1 MNKKRLICLILSC
14 LLVVCLFAG
23 CSSSKNDGG
32 NDANANEGSTE
43 AATDNTVVIALA
55 SDLKTLDPGQMYEI
69 FGNMICYATYDM
81 LFRISGDNLSDPQP
95 SLVTEDWTLDETRT
109 VYTFPLR
116 QDVYFTS
123 GNQLTAKDVVFTINR
138 VKNLKSNNT
147 PNAEV
152 VVSVEAPDDF
162 TVVITLDKPDASFLT
177 KLASNAFAV
186 LDSEVVKE
194 HGATDAEDAASA
206 DTARTWLDANS
217 AGSGPYILESWTQ
230 GVEIVLKKNPNYWG
244 ECGNVDTF
252 IIKEIPDS
260 NTQIQMLEGDEI
272 DIAFTLNA
280 DNIKQLKK
288 EDGTTKEGITI
299 INGQTSLISF
309 LLMNEDPAIGG
320 PMADHRVQQA
330 VRLAINYQELLDLC
344 GEGATLP
351 LSYIPENFVGG
362 LTRDVSYTDVEAAKA
377 LMAEAGYADGFDVV
391 LTTANYDTEGLKW
404 PTIAQKI
411 ASDLAQIGIN
421 VKIETGEIGVVID
434 AYREGT
440 CQFLIMHWSPDYYDI
455 NNQLAFLPDATV
467 GARANWHAEGH
478 EDMIALGDLII
489 GEADPEQRAEDSR
502 QLQTLTA
509 EDSPYAFLLQ
519 HPKNFAIGP
528 RVDNVIYNDLVK
540 LQLSEMNVK

>member
-1 MNKKRLICLILSC
+1 MNKKRLICLVLSC
-14 LLVVCLFAG
+14 LLVLAVFAG
-23 CSSSKNDGG
+23 CSSNKNDGEG
-32 NDANANEGSTE
+32 GGSADA
-43 AATDNTVVIALA
+43 AATENTVVIGLA

-81 LFRISGDNLSDPQP
+81 MFRITGDNLSEPQP
-95 SLVTEDWTLDETRT
+95 SVATEDWSLDETRT
-109 VYTFPLR
+109 VYTLPLR
-116 QDVYFTS
+116 QDVYFSS
-123 GNQLTAKDVVFTINR
+123 GNQLTSKDVVFTINR

-147 PNAEV
+147 PNAEGI
-152 VVSVEAPDDF
+152 VSVEAPDDF
-162 TVVITLDKPDASFLT
+162 TVIITLDKPDASFLT
-177 KLASNAFAV
+177 KLASNAFAI

-194 HGATDAEDAASA
+194 HGGTDAEDAASA

-230 GVEIVLKKNPNYWG
+230 GVELVLKKNPNYWG
-244 ECGNVDTF
+244 ECGNVDTY

-260 NTQIQMLEGDEI
+260 NTQIQSLEKGEI

-280 DNIKQLKK
+280 DNIKQLMN
-288 EDGTTKEGITI
+288 EDGSMKEGITI

-309 LLMNEDPAIGG
+309 LLMNNDHAIGG
-320 PMADHRVQQA
+320 PMADPKVQQA

-351 LSYIPENFVGG
+351 LSFIPENFVGG
-362 LTRDVSYTDVEAAKA
+362 LTRDVNYTDVEAAKA

-404 PTIAQKI
+404 PTMAQKI
-411 ASDLAQIGIN
+411 ASDLAKIGIN

-467 GARANWHAEGH
+467 GARAHWSAEGH
-478 EDMIALGDLII
+478 EDMIELGELIS
-489 GEADPEQRAEDSR
+489 GEADPEQRAEYSR
-502 QLQTLTA
+502 QLQELTA

-519 HPKNFAIGP
+519 HPKNFAVGD

>member
-14 LLVVCLFAG
+14 LLVVCFFAG
-23 CSSSKNDGG
+23 CSNNSGSSDSS
-32 NDANANEGSTE
+32 DAADTSAE
-43 AATDNTVVIALA
+43 AATDNTVVIGLA
-55 SDLKTLDPGQMYEI
+55 SDLKTLDPGHMYEI

-95 SLVTEDWTLDETRT
+95 SVATEDWSLDETRT
-109 VYTFPLR
+109 VYTLPLR

-123 GNQLTAKDVVFTINR
+123 GNQLTAKDVIFTINR

-147 PNAEV
+147 PNAEG

-194 HGATDAEDAASA
+194 HGGTDAEDAAST
-206 DTARTWLDANS
+206 DSARTWLDANS

-260 NTQIQMLEGDEI
+260 NTQIQMLERGEI

-280 DNIKQLKK
+280 DNIAQLKN
-288 EDGTTKEGITI
+288 EDGSTKDGITI

-309 LLMNEDPAIGG
+309 LLMNNDPTIGG
-320 PMADHRVQQA
+320 PMADPRVQQA
-330 VRLAINYQELLDLC
+330 VRLAINYENLLKLC
-344 GEGATLP
+344 GDGATLP
-351 LSYIPENFVGG
+351 LSYIPLNFVGG
-362 LTRDVSYTDVEAAKA
+362 LTRDVSYTDVDAAKA
-377 LMAEAGYADGFDVV
+377 LMAEAGYENGFDVV
-391 LTTANYDTEGLKW
+391 LTTADYDTEGLKW
-404 PTIAQKI
+404 PTMAQRI
-411 ASDLAQIGIN
+411 ASDLAEIGIN

-434 AYREGT
+434 AYRDGT

-478 EDMIALGDLII
+478 EDMIALGDLIT
-489 GEADPEQRAEDSR
+489 GEADPAQRAEYSR
-502 QLQTLTA
+502 QLQELTA

-519 HPKNFAIGP
+519 HPKNFAIGD